1 MIVNTP
7 APVIWLTG
15 LSGAGKTTIA
25 KALEQRLRAENT
37 VCQVLD
43 GDELRTG
50 LNKDLGFSLED
61 RLENIRRT
69 AEVAA
74 MFSRTGIV
82 TICAMISPLTSMRAL
97 ARDIIGPDLF
107 KEIYVSTPLEVCATR
122 DPKGLYAKAYQGQIL
137 DFTGVSS
144 PYEVPVSPTLS
155 LDTASL
161 SLENCVLAIEAMVN
175 EPKII
180 TPWSG

>member
-61 RLENIRRT
+61 RQENIRRT

-74 MFSRTGIV
+74 MFSRIGII
-82 TICAMISPLTSMRAL
+82 TICAMISPLTSMRTL

-107 KEIYVSTPLEVCATR
+107 QEIYISTPLDVCAAR
-122 DPKGLYAKAYQGQIL
+122 DPKGLYAKAFKGQIL

-144 PYEVPVSPTLS
+144 PYEIPVSPELS
-155 LDTASL
+155 LDTTSL
-161 SLENCVLAIEAMVN
+161 SLENCLQAIGALLN
-175 EPKII
+175 KTKFI
-180 TPWSG
+180 SSQSA